1 MGNVRRLRL
10 EELRIETGLRL
21 HMNPGAILEPAAI
34 LLQSVNGTA
43 NGPVLVLYT
52 PAVLFV
58 HCAGIAKG
66 SRIASRLRISVK
78 GLRCFCGECYA
89 TEKSPRELSPFWVDF
104 RLPKV
109 AVKWMQLS

>member
-52 PAVLFV
+52 PAVTFTDCTRIAVRFRIVSGLV
-58 HCAGIAKG
+58 RLCHNSAVADGLRWSDCAGIWLAG
-66 SRIASRLRISVK
+66 RR
-78 GLRCFCGECYA
+78 
-89 TEKSPRELSPFWVDF
+89 TEG
-104 RLPKV
+104 
-109 AVKWMQLS
+109 